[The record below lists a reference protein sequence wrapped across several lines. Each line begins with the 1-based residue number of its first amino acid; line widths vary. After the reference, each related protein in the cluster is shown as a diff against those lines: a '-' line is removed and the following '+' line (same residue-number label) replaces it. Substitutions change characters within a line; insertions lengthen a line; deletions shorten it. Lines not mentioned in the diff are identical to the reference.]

1 MDTLRGSDELRD
13 LVIGAYACPFENVTV
28 FDLSV
33 YPVLETLRIGDY
45 AFEYVDELK
54 SIGLSELKSVTIG
67 KNSFTHHKNGYGQDP
82 NRHFYLKNCPKIRY
96 LRIGAYSFSD
106 YTVCEIENVDALED
120 IKIGEI
126 ETDKYNSEYSY
137 NFAYASLELKS
148 ILIHSE

>member
-82 NRHFYLKNCPKIRY
+82 NRHFYLKNCPKLKSLSLGR
-96 LRIGAYSFSD
+96 YSFSD
-106 YTVCEIENVDALED
+106 YSVVEIENCALEV
-120 IKIGEI
+120 IVICSTYEW
-126 ETDKYNSEYSY
+126 SY
-137 NFAYASLELKS
+137 NFHYASLELKS
-148 ILIHSE
+148 ILIHNE

>member
-1 MDTLRGSDELRD
+1 MVLSNTVTHITVSNRCGNDESLTVLDMSRFAYLREFVVGND
-13 LVIGAYACPFENVTV
+13 CFK
-28 FDLSV
+28 
-33 YPVLETLRIGDY
+33 
-45 AFEYVDELK
+45 YVDELK
-54 SIGLSELKSVTIG
+54 LIGLNRLTKVVIG
-67 KNSFTHHKNGYGQDP
+67 GNSFVWKYNGNDP